1 MADDNIADNRQQDVQ
16 NLSFEAAL
24 KELQTIAEKLEKGD
38 SPLQQ
43 AITLYER
50 GEKLQKHC
58 EKLLKEAE
66 LKFEQV
72 GSASD
77 DK

>member
-1 MADDNIADNRQQDVQ
+1 MTDDNQQEIQ
-16 NLSFEAAL
+16 NLTFEAAL
-24 KELQTIAEKLEKGD
+24 QELQNIAEKLEKGD

-58 EKLLKEAE
+58 EKLLKEAA

-77 DK
+77 GK

>member
-1 MADDNIADNRQQDVQ
+1 MTDDNQQEIQ
-16 NLSFEAAL
+16 NLTFEAAL
-24 KELQTIAEKLEKGD
+24 QELQNIAAQLEKGD

-43 AITLYER
+43 AISLYER